1 MAYSGTWPEK
11 YKRLL
16 VSRDDYGKGVCDR
29 WSPWFSAANC
39 EEVMKENQSASGGD
53 LLVFAQTY
61 AAYHGYISIFVCIFG
76 IVTNVFNITV
86 LTRKHMRT
94 PVNLILTWLAVSD
107 IITML
112 SYLPF
117 AMHFYCI
124 YPADANKS
132 TEKNSEG
139 WMLYMIF
146 HINLAATTHTVSIWL
161 CVMLAI
167 VRYLHIR
174 SPTKAN
180 SMRLQRI
187 KQSRYGILFIYVS
200 SALILVP
207 NYMSNK
213 LLPDVLPD
221 SNETI
226 YVLRDLNLGK
236 NDTETM
242 VLINVWI
249 YAFTAKLVPC
259 LLMLIFGSLLI
270 YNIHVKIRQR
280 RKILQ
285 ISGAS
290 SLRLSEHS
298 RTTKML
304 LAVIILFLLTE
315 LPQGVLII
323 LSACVENFYDQVYL
337 LLGDVMD
344 IVALVNNAVNFI
356 LYCSMST
363 KFRETFVHLFCNFHP
378 LRRSE
383 DSGYTLTDRLAKLD
397 SHSNNNENN
406 HHLHLL
412 QNHFRKLSAEHR
424 IVRE

>member
-1 MAYSGTWPEK
+1 MLKAADTAYCT
-11 YKRLL
+11 YR
-16 VSRDDYGKGVCDR
+16 
-29 WSPWFSAANC
+29 FSAVNC
-39 EEVMKENQSASGGD
+39 DETMKDNQSVTGGD
-53 LLVFAQTY
+53 LLLFARTY
-61 AAYHGYISIFVCIFG
+61 ASYHGYISICVCIFG

-107 IITML
+107 IITMM

-124 YPADANKS
+124 YPAASKS
-132 TEKNSEG
+132 MEKNSQS
-139 WMLYMIF
+139 WMAYMIF

-187 KQSRYGILFIYVS
+187 KQSRFGILFIYVS

-213 LLPDVLPD
+213 LLPDVLPGN
-221 SNETI
+221 NETI
-226 YVLRDLNLGK
+226 YVLRNLNLGK

-242 VLINVWI
+242 VLINVWV

-259 LLMLIFGSLLI
+259 LLMSIFGSLLI

-304 LAVIILFLLTE
+304 LAVIILFLVTE
-315 LPQGVLII
+315 LPQGILII
-323 LSACVENFYDQVYL
+323 LSACVENFFDQVYL
-337 LLGDVMD
+337 PLGDVMD

-363 KFRETFVHLFCNFHP
+363 KFRETFVHLFCTFHP
-378 LRRSE
+378 IRRSE

-406 HHLHLL
+406 HHLNLL
-412 QNHFRKLSAEHR
+412 QNHFRKFSAERHVER
-424 IVRE
+424 T

>member
-1 MAYSGTWPEK
+1 M
-11 YKRLL
+11 
-16 VSRDDYGKGVCDR
+16 
-29 WSPWFSAANC
+29 
-39 EEVMKENQSASGGD
+39 
-53 LLVFAQTY
+53 FAQTY

-378 LRRSE
+378 LHRSE

-424 IVRE
+424 IVRA

>member
-1 MAYSGTWPEK
+1 MSF
-11 YKRLL
+11 R
-16 VSRDDYGKGVCDR
+16 
-29 WSPWFSAANC
+29 FSAANC
-39 EEVMKENQSASGGD
+39 DEAMRENQSYSGGD
-53 LLVFAQTY
+53 LSLFARTY
-61 AAYHGYISIFVCIFG
+61 ADYHGYISICVCIFG

-124 YPADANKS
+124 YPAASKS
-132 TEKNSEG
+132 TEKNSQG

-187 KQSRYGILFIYVS
+187 KQSQFGILFIYVS

-213 LLPDVLPD
+213 LLPEN
-221 SNETI
+221 NETI
-226 YVLRDLNLGK
+226 YVLRNLNLGK
-236 NDTETM
+236 NDTETT
-242 VLINVWI
+242 VLINVWV

-304 LAVIILFLLTE
+304 LAVIILFLITE

-323 LSACVENFYDQVYL
+323 LSACVENFFDQVYL
-337 LLGDVMD
+337 PLGDVMD

-378 LRRSE
+378 IRRSE

-406 HHLHLL
+406 HHLQLL
-412 QNHFRKLSAEHR
+412 QNHFRKLSAERHLER
-424 IVRE
+424 A